1 MTLANG
7 EQIIKNWDYAT
18 QKGSTGKLKK
28 SLIVTNK
35 RIVHE
40 VHSHVARAH
49 DEIPLDSVKS
59 ISMSSVRKT
68 PVGAIFSIILGT
80 ILAIASF
87 FFGNGGSAEEGEVAA
102 TLLIPVILLILGGI
116 LVIAGILGL
125 GHGAFTL
132 VIATKGLEGT
142 PLYTGTSNL
151 VTKRR
156 KQKKVKIKVDLK
168 VVDDIMD
175 SLGAILLDNVKG

>member
-7 EQIIKNWDYAT
+7 EQVIKDWNYAT
-18 QKGSTGKLKK
+18 QKGSAGKVTKTLT
-28 SLIVTNK
+28 VTNK

-40 VHSHVARAH
+40 VHSHIARVH

-59 ISMSSVRKT
+59 ISMTSVRKT
-68 PVGAIFSIILGT
+68 SIGAIFAIILGV
-80 ILAIASF
+80 ILAIASIVF
-87 FFGNGGSAEEGEVAA
+87 SGSLEENASS
-102 TLLIPVILLILGGI
+102 TIILVGGI
-116 LVIAGILGL
+116 VLGIILVVLGILGL

-132 VIATKGLEGT
+132 EITTKGIEGT
-142 PLYTGTSNL
+142 SLYIGSSSIIP
-151 VTKRR
+151 KSR

-175 SLGAILLDNVKG
+175 TLGAILLDNVKG

>member
-7 EQIIKNWDYAT
+7 EQIIKDWEYAT

-40 VHSHVARAH
+40 MHSHIARSH
-49 DEIPLDSVKS
+49 QEIPLNSVKS

-68 PVGAIFSIILGT
+68 PIGAIFAIIFGIIAVVAGIVLGT
-80 ILAIASF
+80 GA
-87 FFGNGGSAEEGEVAA
+87 NAA
-102 TLLIPVILLILGGI
+102 VMRTVMFACLGLGAVLIVI
-116 LVIAGILGL
+116 GILGL

-132 VIATKGLEGT
+132 EITTSGLEGSS
-142 PLYTGTSNL
+142 LYVGTSNI
-151 VTKRR
+151 VTKKR

-175 SLGAILLDNVKG
+175 TLGAILLDNVKQ